1 MMSVIRTVGRESGFD
16 GDGVDA
22 AVGAFDGRHL
32 RDIAEVARSHPL
44 RVPRSLDLPAAR
56 VGALERGEVLRGAA
70 LLIGV
75 GFVRLLDRSLGVGLE
90 PLDVEPTFEM
100 GFRYL
105 EQIQDFTGVS
115 YGLSELQLVYD
126 LFDARKDLAGN
137 AAKQAALDQVANYIN
152 QLDFPAA
159 RASLDAATGI
169 PEPAALPM
177 LAAGCA
183 LMCRRRARRPHRAA

>member
-1 MMSVIRTVGRESGFD
+1 MSVIRTVGRESGFD

-56 VGALERGEVLRGAA
+56 VGALERGEVLRGAT
-70 LLIGV
+70 LLI
-75 GFVRLLDRSLGVGLE
+75 GVGLE

-137 AAKQAALDQVANYIN
+137 AAKQAVLDQVANYIN

-169 PEPAALPM
+169 PEPAALPI